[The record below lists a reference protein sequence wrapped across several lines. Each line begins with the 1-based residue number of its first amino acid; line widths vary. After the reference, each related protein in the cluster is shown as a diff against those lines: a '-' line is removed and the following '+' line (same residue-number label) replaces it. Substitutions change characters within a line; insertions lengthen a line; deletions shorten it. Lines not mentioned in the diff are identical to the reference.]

1 MAFDKYVERYNREY
15 LADCIKNGELVGDEF
30 SFKMIDKT
38 GDPNG
43 YTVKYNIKTGFVTRV
58 DNNTGKSVEFGHPDK
73 SIDARGYLTIELC
86 VPYDLDT
93 HEFTNPK
100 NFYTV
105 SVPERPNLKAIAS
118 VQHTCYIH
126 NLGSIIKRHL
136 DGEDLLVGGVCNHKD
151 GCKFHNWLDNL
162 EDSSRHDNGLHGAVL
177 QSMIHHGVDVCEA
190 KNKRHTFRHVK
201 EGFSVNDVT
210 DFMETDDDIHDEILN
225 CYLDLKDLK
234 NIIANGNEVRW
245 VSVNTID
252 EFKEYIKN
260 KTENN

>member
-1 MAFDKYVERYNREY
+1 MAFDKYVEQYNRKY
-15 LADCIKNGELVGDEF
+15 LADCVKSGKLIGDEYCF
-30 SFKMIDKT
+30 NMIDKT
-38 GDPNG
+38 GDPEG
-43 YTVKYNIKTGFVTRV
+43 YTVKYNINTGIVTRV
-58 DNNTGKSVEFGHPDK
+58 DNNGGKSVEFGHADK
-73 SIDARGYLTIELC
+73 SVDARGYLTIELC

-105 SVPERPNLKAIAS
+105 SVPGRANLYAIAS

-136 DGEDLLVGGVCNHKD
+136 NDEDLLSGGVCNHKD
-151 GCKFHNWLDNL
+151 GCKFHNWLGNI

-177 QSMIHHGVDVCEA
+177 QSCVHYNIGVCEA

-201 EGFSVNDVT
+201 DGFSVKDVT
-210 DFMETDDDIHDEILN
+210 EFMDTDDNIHDEILQ

-234 NIIANGNEVRW
+234 NIVANGGEVRW
-245 VSVNTID
+245 VSVDTINK
-252 EFKEYIKN
+252 FREYIKN
-260 KTENN
+260 N